1 MGTYNAFIIAQQGQ
15 STIFQAMSLQIS
27 KDEIMDV
34 STEENI
40 TEGSK
45 ITTVDSSQSKDKE
58 RLEIESF
65 RVNGWQ
71 EVELK
76 FSAAMKDSDA
86 SAINDTWIHI

>member
-1 MGTYNAFIIAQQGQ
+1 
-15 STIFQAMSLQIS
+15 
-27 KDEIMDV
+27 V

-40 TEGSK
+40 TEGSKITTVDSSHKKSTEGSK

-76 FSAAMKDSDA
+76 FSAAMKDLDA
-86 SAINDTWIHI
+86 SAINNTWIHI

>member
-1 MGTYNAFIIAQQGQ
+1 MDAN
-15 STIFQAMSLQIS
+15 IS
-27 KDEIMDV
+27 DQDV

-45 ITTVDSSQSKDKE
+45 ITTVESSQSKDKE

-76 FSAAMKDSDA
+76 FSAAMKDLDA
-86 SAINDTWIHI
+86 SAINNTWIHI